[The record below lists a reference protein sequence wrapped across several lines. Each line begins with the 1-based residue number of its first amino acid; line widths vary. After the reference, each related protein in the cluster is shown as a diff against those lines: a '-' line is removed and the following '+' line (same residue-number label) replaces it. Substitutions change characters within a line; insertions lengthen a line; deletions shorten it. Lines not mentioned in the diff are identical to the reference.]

1 MKELVEKIN
10 YLARKSREEGLTP
23 KEKEEQQDLRRK
35 YIENIKSQ
43 LRFYLE
49 PEEEQNEGKNE

>member
-1 MKELVEKIN
+1 MKELIEKIN

-23 KEKEEQQDLRRK
+23 EEKEEQQGLRRK

-43 LRFYLE
+43 IRFYLE
-49 PEEEQNEGKNE
+49 PEEEQNE